1 MWKQTTKQKRNL
13 KIFKEELDDFLPK
26 RILDFH
32 IHICPEEA
40 VANNYKVCGHKQE
53 EYSIEQLRQDC
64 KELYPER
71 ECYGVCFGHPDRKYD
86 FSKMNEYVSKVCDK
100 KEFFPFRL
108 LRPEDNPETVEKD
121 ILEKGFLGF
130 KPYRNYVNK
139 PNPEDVEINDM
150 LPDRLMRIA
159 DKYGLI
165 ITLHIP
171 KKKRLADPSN
181 QEQIVSL
188 CKKYP
193 NAKIVLAHVGRAY
206 YMKNIIGNL
215 DKIKKIPNLYFDL
228 TMVNN
233 WEVLEYLFDN
243 VESCKILYGTDIPI
257 ALAAGKSVEINDQ
270 YTYVT
275 PIPWELSISDDHQ
288 KLIFTSFLY
297 EEIRAIKKA
306 SQKAN
311 LSKEEIENI
320 FYFNGKR
327 LLDEVIEIKNNK

>member
-26 RILDFH
+26 KFLDFH
-32 IHICPEEA
+32 IHICPKEA
-40 VANNYKVCGHKQE
+40 MQGDYDICGYKQK

-64 KELYPER
+64 KELYPDR
-71 ECYGVCFGHPDRKYD
+71 ECYGVCFGHPNRNRKYN
-86 FSKMNEYVSKVCDK
+86 FSKMNEYVSKVCDRK
-100 KEFFPFRL
+100 KFFPFRL
-108 LRPEDNPETVEKD
+108 LRPEDNPEVVEKA

-130 KPYRNYVNK
+130 KPYLNYVNK
-139 PNPEDVEINDM
+139 PNPEDVEIKDM

-181 QEQIVSL
+181 QKQIVHL
-188 CKKYP
+188 CEKYA

-206 YMKNIIGNL
+206 YLKNIIGNL

-228 TMVNN
+228 AMVNN
-233 WEVLEYLFDN
+233 WEVLEYLFVN
-243 VESCKILYGTDIPI
+243 VESHKILYGTDIPI
-257 ALAAGKSVEINDQ
+257 ALAGGKSVEINDQ

-275 PIPWELSISDDHQ
+275 PVPWELSISDDHQ
-288 KLIFTSFLY
+288 KLVFTSFAY

-306 SQKAN
+306 IKRLN
-311 LSKEEIENI
+311 LSRNFVEDI
-320 FYFNGKR
+320 FFNNGMK
-327 LLDEVIEIKNNK
+327 LLKKSNE